1 MLLLSICYER
11 KRFYKNITA
20 VCQPDHRRHSALKYL
35 NINGRNLLVRYKR
48 IERLIKHAR

>member
-35 NINGRNLLVRYKR
+35 NINGRNLFMSKKR
-48 IERLIKHAR
+48 IGGLIKDQR